1 MAKVLVVD
9 DDPDMRL
16 AISSVLKSRGYEVI
30 EASNGYEALDRLKKE
45 RPDIMLLDLL
55 MPGMDGFAVIK
66 ELEGCKEK
74 GYPDIPVLVISSVR
88 EEASQR
94 RYELELGRKLAVDD
108 YIEKP
113 IEPFVLLH
121 RVEKLLSKGGR
132 DAQAK
137 AKQDSGH

>member
-1 MAKVLVVD
+1 MARVLIVD

-16 AISSVLKSRGYEVI
+16 AIASVLKSRSYEVI
-30 EASNGYEALDRLKKE
+30 EASDGLEALKKLKEEK
-45 RPDIMLLDLL
+45 PDIMLLDLL
-55 MPGMDGFAVIK
+55 MPGMDGFAVVR
-66 ELEGCKEK
+66 ELESRQNK

-113 IEPFVLLH
+113 IEPFVLLQ
-121 RVEKLLSKGGR
+121 RVEKLLSKGGK
-132 DAQAK
+132 DVK
-137 AKQDSGH
+137 TN